1 MLLCLKFIL
10 QTDHKCVLDSCR
22 YLQSRGFDVTYLPV
36 EKNGLIN
43 LSQLQVCSP
52 PLTWVHWGRF
62 MVMHPCMPVD
72 DHAVDRFFGLPC
84 CRRQFG
90 PTLRWCQ

>member
-52 PLTWVHWGRF
+52 PMGVLG
-62 MVMHPCMPVD
+62 
-72 DHAVDRFFGLPC
+72 
-84 CRRQFG
+84 
-90 PTLRWCQ
+90 